1 MSSEV
6 LKGVKWIV
14 VLAGGHS
21 SDPRLP
27 VTDRINL
34 ETLGRVVEVMA
45 DVAGIL
51 GIKKANMVLE
61 TLSSDTEDEARLIR
75 ELMGGDRLTLVT
87 SAPHMPRAMALFRK
101 QGVEPI
107 PAPANHMVKE
117 REEGAE
123 ALKMAQT
130 AVYEYLGSL
139 WAWVR
144 RSTDYAD

>member
-101 QGVEPI
+101 QGVEGLYLIVRCI
-107 PAPANHMVKE
+107 PSVHIVK
-117 REEGAE
+117 R
-123 ALKMAQT
+123 K
-130 AVYEYLGSL
+130 
-139 WAWVR
+139 R
-144 RSTDYAD
+144 